1 MNLTFFRLIRT
12 KSSEAYGILD
22 SNEDIIGRFD
32 LHYADDG
39 RIDAV
44 IVVQK
49 ELNKEQQL
57 ELVQKIDLDLVEN
70 AEINDD
76 NFNVTFFIATDA
88 NMYGK
93 ENK

>member
-1 MNLTFFRLIRT
+1 MKYNFFRIIRT

-22 SNEDIIGRFD
+22 ENEVVIGRFD

-39 RIDAV
+39 RIDAL

-49 ELNKEQQL
+49 DMSQEEQL

-70 AEINDD
+70 AEVNDD
-76 NFNVTFFIATDA
+76 NFNITFFNATDA
-88 NMYGK
+88 RMYGK
-93 ENK
+93 DNN